1 MIFAVFFFLFRVTT
15 RISRDCIA
23 QYVVGHLRTV
33 AEARSVSHHSK
44 LAKTCFFSGY
54 ISVFWEKIRF
64 GCP

>member
-1 MIFAVFFFLFRVTT
+1 MIFTVFFLLSRVTT

-44 LAKTCFFSGY
+44 LLAIKYT
-54 ISVFWEKIRF
+54 IRVWQARW
-64 GCP
+64 P